1 MKCHKTTSMSY
12 QRAKCQSSQN
22 SPQMPASSQ
31 PRNEP
36 GANEVWPLSAH
47 PTAPPGSDGEGRKEG
62 IKLPLWGCK
71 VQGCGAR
78 HTETQGAIA
87 QNDDLSPGGKQW
99 LFCGAAPAR
108 NLPAEWPL
116 ISVLLMPSPDE
127 KLLCGLG
134 GV

>member
-1 MKCHKTTSMSY
+1 MYGAWRSLGVALQQPSH
-12 QRAKCQSSQN
+12 RA
-22 SPQMPASSQ
+22 PA
-31 PRNEP
+31 RR
-36 GANEVWPLSAH
+36 G
-47 PTAPPGSDGEGRKEG
+47 GSEGEGRKEG
-62 IKLPLWGCK
+62 IKLPLWGRK
-71 VQGCGAR
+71 VQGRGGSP
-78 HTETQGAIA
+78 TETQGAVA

>member
-1 MKCHKTTSMSY
+1 MLTRCGSAAAVPPCSRRAPTS
-12 QRAKCQSSQN
+12 A
-22 SPQMPASSQ
+22 A
-31 PRNEP
+31 
-36 GANEVWPLSAH
+36 G
-47 PTAPPGSDGEGRKEG
+47 GSEGEGRKEG
-62 IKLPLWGCK
+62 IKLPLWGRK
-71 VQGCGAR
+71 VQGCGGSP
-78 HTETQGAIA
+78 TETQGAVA